1 MDAAEAVVVVVKAV
15 LASDAAP
22 PLARDVSS

>member
-1 MDAAEAVVVVVKAV
+1 MDAAEAVVVVVKAA

-22 PLARDVSS
+22 LLVRDVSS